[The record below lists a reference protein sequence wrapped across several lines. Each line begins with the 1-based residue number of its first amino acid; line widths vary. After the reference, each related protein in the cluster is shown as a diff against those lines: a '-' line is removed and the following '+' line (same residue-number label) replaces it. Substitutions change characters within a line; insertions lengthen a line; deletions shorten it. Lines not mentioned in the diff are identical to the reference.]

1 MKLYKMDP
9 TVRLWDGNMAVPHR
23 TNRVIKFKKY
33 SNSSKSVPLYSCAL
47 CDMKSQR
54 YQDILLHAQ
63 THKNKLLSVAVIL
76 PSSDK
81 TETCNE
87 CHQKYQ
93 AGTICSHEKRV
104 LCERCGECFHT
115 VGKLRNHR
123 TKKHTRREEDT
134 SWCCDYCGKQFTRK
148 KSLAK
153 HIDIHQGSNKI
164 ACDICGKV
172 MSRSHMIRHKNI
184 HMKKRPHKCKECG
197 LCFHVASVL
206 REHTYQHTGVKPYFC
221 DICAKD
227 FRHCSA
233 LSFVTQEDA
242 QTWENLKI
250 QEIYILLSLLQL
262 TIHT

>member
-1 MKLYKMDP
+1 MDP
-9 TVRLWDGNMAVPHR
+9 TVRLWDGNMTVPHR
-23 TNRVIKFKKY
+23 TNRVIKFKKS

-63 THKNKLLSVAVIL
+63 THKNKLLSVAVIS

-87 CHQKYQ
+87 CHKKYQ

-233 LSFVTQEDA
+233 LS
-242 QTWENLKI
+242 LHKKMHRLGKI
-250 QEIYILLSLLQL
+250 
-262 TIHT
+262 